1 MGHWLDLF
9 VQHKEH
15 GRIGLKCGYLKNNK
29 IYARDLTPLEC
40 CRLMGY
46 NDNDYNL
53 LKKEE
58 LSDNAIKKI
67 CGNSIVVN
75 VLENVFKNVAEEEN
89 ND

>member
-1 MGHWLDLF
+1 
-9 VQHKEH
+9 
-15 GRIGLKCGYLKNNK
+15 
-29 IYARDLTPLEC
+29 
-40 CRLMGY
+40 MGY